1 MRPALASSF
10 DTVLQDAVVWLNDPA
25 NWAGPGGVIALT
37 VEHLAMTAVAVVVA
51 TVLALPV
58 GVWLGHIGRGAA
70 LTVAVTNTSRAL
82 PTLAL
87 LTLFAA
93 SGIGFGNRATV
104 LAVTIFAIP
113 PILTSS
119 YAGIRDA
126 DPDARD
132 AALGMGMSSLRVLRS
147 VAVPLALPL
156 IGAGVRTAAVQV
168 VATIPLAALVG
179 GGGLGVIIATG
190 IATQRYGEMLAGAV
204 LVATICLALEGL
216 LALAQWLV
224 TPPPMRALARASGT

>member
-1 MRPALASSF
+1 
-10 DTVLQDAVVWLNDPA
+10 
-25 NWAGPGGVIALT
+25 
-37 VEHLAMTAVAVVVA
+37 
-51 TVLALPV
+51 
-58 GVWLGHIGRGAA
+58 
-70 LTVAVTNTSRAL
+70 
-82 PTLAL
+82 
-87 LTLFAA
+87 
-93 SGIGFGNRATV
+93 
-104 LAVTIFAIP
+104 
-113 PILTSS
+113 
-119 YAGIRDA
+119 
-126 DPDARD
+126 
-132 AALGMGMSSLRVLRS
+132 MSSLRVLRS